1 MRVLVQKVKKAKV
14 FVSDQIISK
23 IDKGLLIFLGVE
35 DDDNEND
42 IEWLVKK
49 IINLRIFNDSN
60 RIMNFSV
67 KDIDGEILVVSQ
79 FTLMASIKKGNRPSY
94 IKASGKYFAKKMYE
108 KFVENLDNSFG
119 KKTKCGV
126 FNANMEVK
134 LINDGPVTIW
144 MDTKN
149 KQ

>member
-79 FTLMASIKKGNRPSY
+79 FTLMASIKKGNRHSY
-94 IKASGKYFAKKMYE
+94 IKA
-108 KFVENLDNSFG
+108 
-119 KKTKCGV
+119 
-126 FNANMEVK
+126 
-134 LINDGPVTIW
+134 
-144 MDTKN
+144 
-149 KQ
+149 